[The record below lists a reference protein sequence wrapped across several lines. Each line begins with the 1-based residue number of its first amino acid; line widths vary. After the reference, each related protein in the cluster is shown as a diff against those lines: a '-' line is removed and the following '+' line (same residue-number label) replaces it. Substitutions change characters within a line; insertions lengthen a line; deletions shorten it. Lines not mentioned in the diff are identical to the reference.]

1 MGGCKGGW
9 GGGNSHLGGACSAG
23 GITRGSGSPELGS
36 TTHATGAQEPH
47 RQAHGTPK
55 PPPPRLQPTQ
65 PSTGPLPRVP
75 TAGLVAL
82 CRPTP
87 LQIQPRGLAAS
98 HRLKITPAF
107 RGAAG
112 DLAGGFGRGEEFT
125 APPCAPPHRLRP
137 IWPHSASA
145 PACHPGGWGHWPA
158 AWGQGCHG
166 VWGTRVC
173 LERRTLPVEVGK
185 LRHRGW
191 GTALPRTLRGS
202 PEGRRGPSAVSSCTP
217 RGTASTGRHIPGT
230 DGSWPPGTPLSP
242 LSDTATPP
250 SRQCQPAS

>member
-1 MGGCKGGW
+1 MQRGF

-23 GITRGSGSPELGS
+23 GVTRGSGTPELGS
-36 TTHATGAQEPH
+36 TTHATGAQKLH

-55 PPPPRLQPTQ
+55 LPPRLQPTQ
-65 PSTGPLPRVP
+65 PSTVPPPRVP
-75 TAGLVAL
+75 MAGMVAL
-82 CRPTP
+82 CCPTL

-98 HRLKITPAF
+98 HCLKITPAF

-125 APPCAPPHRLRP
+125 APPCPPHRLRP
-137 IWPHSASA
+137 IWPCSASA
-145 PACHPGGWGHWPA
+145 PACHPAGWGRWPA

-173 LERRTLPVEVGK
+173 LARQTLPVEVGK
-185 LRHRGW
+185 LRHRGG

-202 PEGRRGPSAVSSCTP
+202 PKGRRGPSVVSS
-217 RGTASTGRHIPGT
+217 AWQAEPGT
-230 DGSWPPGTPLSP
+230 SLAPTGPCLPGHH
-242 LSDTATPP
+242 
-250 SRQCQPAS
+250 CHH